1 MGAVKRL
8 SRWGVRTPRKWA
20 QDGVERLVRPHG
32 EVEMEKGLEN
42 SRILPGRR
50 NIRGQ
55 GQAQKSASASP
66 ASHLEACQ

>member
-1 MGAVKRL
+1 M
-8 SRWGVRTPRKWA
+8 
-20 QDGVERLVRPHG
+20 ERLVRPLG
-32 EVEMEKGLEN
+32 EVEMEQGLEN

-66 ASHLEACQ
+66 ASHLEAWPMTHPAQTYEGSAVVVSASFKG